1 MRVDSLRGAILGID
15 LLDLTSISEVFLVFC
30 SALGTGWAW
39 LGLSDNLGDFVVCRN
54 GLKLLLSED
63 LPMAY
68 FISLRSDLFI
78 FVGAGA
84 VPLNFYDAAVAE
96 RPVLFLL
103 RMAP

>member
-1 MRVDSLRGAILGID
+1 M
-15 LLDLTSISEVFLVFC
+15 
-30 SALGTGWAW
+30 
-39 LGLSDNLGDFVVCRN
+39 VCRS

-96 RPVLFLL
+96 RPVLFLW
-103 RMAP
+103 RIAP